1 MAMGRSEGGQDDLMA
16 TWAGDAS
23 LAGTRVLR
31 PAAGAAAGSRFRRV
45 RGAGLQAVLCAE
57 DGRAV
62 AAAGTVFPHA
72 HDRLFRGDRQRARHR
87 MAVRGL
93 VLAARFPAAVEPGQG
108 PRSFVAV
115 AHARA
120 ARQRRELSRDADAD
134 GERERDRHAQRR
146 GSGALR
152 PQAQGQDAVERGL
165 KSPTDPEAKIARMKD
180 GTTHLAYKPEHAVD
194 LDTGVVV
201 AAPIHAADEGD
212 TTTLSPTLEVAAR

>member
-1 MAMGRSEGGQDDLMA
+1 MLADVSWTACWAMCGPEGLRTQAPWRVQVHGNYGATIVSEEPFSRPHRGTFRRCADRRAAQWGFNSPLTKSGSSDSLRLRRFGRVIGDGDGAVGGGSGRLDGDVG
-16 TWAGDAS
+16 GDAS

-115 AHARA
+115 AHALA
-120 ARQRRELSRDADAD
+120 SSAR
-134 GERERDRHAQRR
+134 
-146 GSGALR
+146 GA
-152 PQAQGQDAVERGL
+152 
-165 KSPTDPEAKIARMKD
+165 
-180 GTTHLAYKPEHAVD
+180 
-194 LDTGVVV
+194 
-201 AAPIHAADEGD
+201 
-212 TTTLSPTLEVAAR
+212 